1 MTNTALL
8 DLIHYDDLY
17 TELRRVE
24 GNSADYFHWHQCLEI
39 LYIESGVGLVI
50 VDNQKFTARP
60 GRLFIFPQNKLHKV
74 KVDSDI
80 NNYYS
85 RTIIHVDPE
94 YIATFIRPFKSA
106 WQLYSE
112 MIADNAKVSIYDFS
126 ANMVRISHL
135 LDSLTENYEATSKG
149 EVIALFILN
158 LLQLLPDGVFINS
171 GSSGLLSSR
180 MMHYVDQHFRSG
192 ITLEELASHLSLS
205 GSHISRQ
212 FRKETGST
220 FQEYLII
227 RRIKYAC
234 YLLEQTELAVSEI
247 ALQSGFNYVTY
258 FIKCFSQ
265 VTGTTP
271 LRFKKNSRKPSKYQ
285 PATGRSP

>member
-24 GNSADYFHWHQCLEI
+24 GKSVNYYHWHQCLEL

-50 VDNQKFTARP
+50 VDNQKFTIRP
-60 GRLFIFPQNKLHKV
+60 GRFFIFPKNKLHKV
-74 KVDSDI
+74 KVDSDA
-80 NNYYS
+80 NNYYV
-85 RTIIHVDPE
+85 RTIIHIDPA
-94 YIATFIRPFKSA
+94 YIGNFIRPFENA
-106 WQLYSE
+106 FQLFNE
-112 MIADNAKVSIYDFS
+112 MTTEDARVSIYDLS
-126 ANMVRISHL
+126 MKKERISAL
-135 LDSLTENYEATSKG
+135 VSSLTENYEAARKG

-171 GSSGLLSSR
+171 GSSGLLSSKVLQ
-180 MMHYVDQHFRSG
+180 YVDKNFRSG
-192 ITLEELASHLSLS
+192 ITLEDISTHLDLS
-205 GSHISRQ
+205 AGYVSRQ
-212 FRKETGST
+212 FRKETGGT

-234 YLLEQTELAVSEI
+234 YLLEQTELAVSKI

-265 VTGTTP
+265 VTGVTP
-271 LRFKKNSRKPSKYQ
+271 LQYKKNQRKIPH
-285 PATGRSP
+285 